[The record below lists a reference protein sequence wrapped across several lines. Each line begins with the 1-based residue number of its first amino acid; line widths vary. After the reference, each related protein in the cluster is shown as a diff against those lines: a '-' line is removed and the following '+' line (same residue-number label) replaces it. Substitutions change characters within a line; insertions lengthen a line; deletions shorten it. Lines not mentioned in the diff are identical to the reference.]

1 MSPIGE
7 DEVKEKAV
15 ILPLTKRAKG
25 IKKVL
30 IFDLDETLAHCV
42 R

>member
-1 MSPIGE
+1 MDPV
-7 DEVKEKAV
+7 DEEEVFSKQIELK
-15 ILPLTKRAKG
+15 LKKRDKG